1 MDKVTEEFV
10 RLTDHSV
17 KIAILQPFPLE
28 IINVFFYRRAQ
39 GEVDDDTD
47 DSVIAQHWL
56 WILYSFTF
64 HWRKVILEH
73 EVYTVVSCSL
83 LRFDRNAKI
92 INGLEG
98 TAFLNLTRKFRH
110 LIIS

>member
-28 IINVFFYRRAQ
+28 IINFFFDRRAQ

-47 DSVIAQHWL
+47 DSVIAQH
-56 WILYSFTF
+56 
-64 HWRKVILEH
+64 
-73 EVYTVVSCSL
+73 
-83 LRFDRNAKI
+83 
-92 INGLEG
+92 
-98 TAFLNLTRKFRH
+98 
-110 LIIS
+110 